1 MLHRDLKP
9 ANVLIDQDGRVRI
22 TDFGIAVTTSDAGPH
37 VMIGTLGYMA
47 PEQLAADAPVSER
60 TDVYALGVVLF
71 ELVTGQP
78 HHTSRSEDRVAAIRS
93 WLPAS
98 TLSSSAPS

>member
-1 MLHRDLKP
+1 
-9 ANVLIDQDGRVRI
+9 
-22 TDFGIAVTTSDAGPH
+22 
-37 VMIGTLGYMA
+37 MIGTLGYMA

-60 TDVYALGVVLF
+60 TDVYALGVVLY

-78 HHTSRSEDRVAAIRS
+78 HHTLRSEAAVRRGYRA